1 MPDSNA
7 LTDVTT
13 VSNQTT
19 STSSEQTSAAAT
31 TASATTTT
39 NVDGEAAEIGRIMLE
54 SGYTKQNVADLLQ
67 APQNLTNLTYLL
79 NNNPQEFWNLV
90 QRNNPSAFEQ
100 HENYITEQFVKKYP
114 PKTGE
119 DKGAQGKTEAAPELM
134 AEVESLRAEVAQA
147 RTAQERRD
155 AAAAMAQVQAR
166 YNARVD
172 DLFTTLPKEL
182 SLTKTDKASLRALLN
197 QELAADPVA
206 VQRVSQ
212 GNFVDVPRRFQ
223 QIIEGLSTDRKAAA
237 EADKAAREQS
247 KKASFADL
255 SLGAN
260 PFMVDVPSKATE
272 SWDATESAFA
282 EALGRT
288 A

>member
-13 VSNQTT
+13 VSNPPA
-19 STSSEQTSAAAT
+19 STPAEPASAAAP
-31 TASATTTT
+31 ASPSAPI
-39 NVDGEAAEIGRIMLE
+39 DGEAAEIGRIMLE

-255 SLGAN
+255 SLGAS

>member
-13 VSNQTT
+13 VSNPPA
-19 STSSEQTSAAAT
+19 STPAEQTSAAAL
-31 TASATTTT
+31 ASPSAPI
-39 NVDGEAAEIGRIMLE
+39 DGEAAEIGRIMLE